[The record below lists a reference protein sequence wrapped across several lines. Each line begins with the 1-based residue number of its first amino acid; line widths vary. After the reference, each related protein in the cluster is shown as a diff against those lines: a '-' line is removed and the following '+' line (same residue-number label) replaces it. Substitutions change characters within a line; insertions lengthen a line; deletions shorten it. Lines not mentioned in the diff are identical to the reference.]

1 MSEQLKDKCAICGSY
16 LFDDDDIVY
25 CAECG
30 APHHRDCYDAVGKC
44 GKEDMHEQLKSNP
57 QKTEETEETENN
69 SELNICK
76 RCKKPLPDGSKF
88 CPYCGA
94 ISDDIEINFED
105 LKSHI
110 AKNTKIH
117 DGCDVNKYQDIDGV
131 KAKDIAKF
139 INFNA
144 PKLLSIFGRMTT
156 TKKRVSWNWFAFIS
170 PQSHALF
177 RKMDMHAYVYSLL
190 EIISYTLLAPFYY
203 GISGIETTGQSVYS
217 LVGILV
223 ENPSLYLK
231 PLTLVLAFLGSCLL
245 LGTKI
250 FAGLYNDYM
259 YKNHAVKTIKAIRK
273 DLDLDD
279 DEAFHKK
286 GGVRPFLSLGLFLLF
301 FYFGEYIPDF
311 VAQLFLG

>member
-30 APHHRDCYDAVGKC
+30 APHHRDCYNSVGHC
-44 GKEDMHEQLKSNP
+44 GKEDMHGKVETQSKDTEKDLR
-57 QKTEETEETENN
+57 KT
-69 SELNICK
+69 NICK
-76 RCKKPLPDGSKF
+76 NCTSEIPENSKF
-88 CPYCGA
+88 CPYCGNINKDID
-94 ISDDIEINFED
+94 ISFED
-105 LKSHI
+105 IKKHI
-110 AKNTKIH
+110 VINVGADAKLGGIKK
-117 DGCDVNKYQDIDGV
+117 DEEIDGV

-144 PKLLSIFGRMTT
+144 PKLLNLFKKMVTT
-156 TKKRVSWNWFAFIS
+156 SKRVSWNWLAFIS

-203 GISGIETTGQSVYS
+203 GISGIDVAGQGSYS
-217 LVGILV
+217 LAATLA
-223 ENPSLYLK
+223 ENPLLYLK
-231 PLTLVLAFLGSCLL
+231 PMTIVLAFLGSCLFF
-245 LGTKI
+245 GTKI

-259 YKNHAVKTIKAIRK
+259 YKNHVVKTIKAIRN

-279 DEAFHKK
+279 EEAFYKK

-301 FYFGEYIPDF
+301 FYFGGYIPGF
-311 VAQLFLG
+311 VAELFLG